1 MDLLARI
8 EVDGVCL
15 GGIRLSG
22 VLRPKQVA
30 SVGAQT
36 KTRAWAFQLGSSCRS
51 GVSHARCKW
60 LPATCSPY
68 HTSIRARLSTPVRS
82 LLPVTRNILP
92 TNIHEF
98 WLFVNNSATIPCSVA
113 ERRNPLQATELLLS
127 RGSVAPRRTFTAL
140 AQNQT
145 NRERARKRMGVT
157 EKSTATRPF
166 HVASRSDA
174 TPCKFSRSSDCETSL
189 LLRRFD
195 ERIVDAALRGIVVDA
210 YVENRRLA
218 V

>member
-36 KTRAWAFQLGSSCRS
+36 KTRAWAFRLGSSWSS

-68 HTSIRARLSTPVRS
+68 HTSIRARLATPDRS
-82 LLPVTRNILP
+82 LLPVTSNILP
-92 TNIHEF
+92 TKADDAPYRLATIFGTSAALWLEASPRQPRHSCRTLRASSHRRTRIRPSPDTNIHESF
-98 WLFVNNSATIPCSVA
+98 QRLSEGIRNKPLSCFFVSGEAPLSCPEASATS
-113 ERRNPLQATELLLS
+113 
-127 RGSVAPRRTFTAL
+127 
-140 AQNQT
+140 
-145 NRERARKRMGVT
+145 
-157 EKSTATRPF
+157 
-166 HVASRSDA
+166 
-174 TPCKFSRSSDCETSL
+174 
-189 LLRRFD
+189 
-195 ERIVDAALRGIVVDA
+195 
-210 YVENRRLA
+210 RRLKRRGEA
-218 V
+218 RRRSFDLIVRLKG

>member
-36 KTRAWAFQLGSSCRS
+36 KTRAWAFRLGSSCAS

-68 HTSIRARLSTPVRS
+68 HTSIRARLATPVRS
-82 LLPVTRNILP
+82 LLPVTSNILP
-92 TNIHEF
+92 TNAHEISCINESQQQKGTF
-98 WLFVNNSATIPCSVA
+98 SCHFVPGFRPAFVSCGRRAPQGAAVEARQARHRLKPRRGDTAACCRKATRRSQGSWSRVSANIA
-113 ERRNPLQATELLLS
+113 LS
-127 RGSVAPRRTFTAL
+127 LHKSLVAPTFY
-140 AQNQT
+140 N
-145 NRERARKRMGVT
+145 G
-157 EKSTATRPF
+157 
-166 HVASRSDA
+166 
-174 TPCKFSRSSDCETSL
+174 
-189 LLRRFD
+189 
-195 ERIVDAALRGIVVDA
+195 
-210 YVENRRLA
+210 RL
-218 V
+218 

>member
-36 KTRAWAFQLGSSCRS
+36 DHRAWAFRLGSSWFS

-68 HTSIRARLSTPVRS
+68 HTSMRARLSTPVRS

-92 TNIHEF
+92 TDRCRLAWRRSAARKVASTRWPEGCKRH
-98 WLFVNNSATIPCSVA
+98 FVQRFVFRPWVATFATRRHDLPAFGPRQAAATRKQARPTRTRPRERGLHGKCGELQTSALPKQDTS
-113 ERRNPLQATELLLS
+113 PL
-127 RGSVAPRRTFTAL
+127 
-140 AQNQT
+140 NQT
-145 NRERARKRMGVT
+145 NRG
-157 EKSTATRPF
+157 
-166 HVASRSDA
+166 
-174 TPCKFSRSSDCETSL
+174 
-189 LLRRFD
+189 
-195 ERIVDAALRGIVVDA
+195 
-210 YVENRRLA
+210 N
-218 V
+218 

>member
-36 KTRAWAFQLGSSCRS
+36 KTRAWAFRLGSSCAS

-68 HTSIRARLSTPVRS
+68 HTSIRARLATPVRS
-82 LLPVTRNILP
+82 LLPVTSNILP
-92 TNIHEF
+92 TKNTKLAANLGCLSILGRSPSPLSSN
-98 WLFVNNSATIPCSVA
+98 WRADKSLSCRFVSGFRPAFVSRHGGGPNGRT
-113 ERRNPLQATELLLS
+113 RRGAAGGGARL
-127 RGSVAPRRTFTAL
+127 
-140 AQNQT
+140 
-145 NRERARKRMGVT
+145 RAR
-157 EKSTATRPF
+157 
-166 HVASRSDA
+166 
-174 TPCKFSRSSDCETSL
+174 
-189 LLRRFD
+189 RRFD
-195 ERIVDAALRGIVVDA
+195 ADESRNAIAAMEDFRGRASAPDIPAMALQKSLPLHKSLVA
-210 YVENRRLA
+210 PQEQPHSPP
-218 V
+218 